1 MSNKKET
8 PVSWL
13 MEAITYDNGYG
24 ERCASFRETFDLFE
38 YFDKALQMESQKQ
51 QKYDEMLAMLEG
63 ILKIC
68 DDGYI
73 EAYEGDFGAW
83 ETELNVQ
90 MEEARQLVKGAKE
103 L

>member
-24 ERCASFRETFDLFE
+24 ERHASFIETVDLFE

-51 QKYDEMLAMLEG
+51 QKYNEMLEMLKKAERT
-63 ILKIC
+63 LREVYQC
-68 DDGYI
+68 DNKEI
-73 EAYEGDFGAW
+73 QQLIKSA
-83 ETELNVQ
+83 TEL
-90 MEEARQLVKGAKE
+90 
-103 L
+103 

>member
-1 MSNKKET
+1 
-8 PVSWL
+8 
-13 MEAITYDNGYG
+13 MEAI
-24 ERCASFRETFDLFE
+24 
-38 YFDKALQMESQKQ
+38 KQ

-68 DDGYI
+68 DEGFV

-90 MEEARQLVKGAKE
+90 MEKARQLIKE
-103 L
+103 AQEL